1 MTPEELAAMRAR
13 VAAATSGPLFVI
25 NRGTA
30 HDYDIDA
37 PIASPFHGYTRGMFW
52 RKEDAEFYAAAR
64 EDIPALLDE
73 VERLREIER
82 KALEQSEYIQTH
94 GLTEYELARKNA
106 EIALLRARIA
116 ALEAVV
122 AAKPTCACARAER
135 LQAEVDGLRVE
146 VDLLTAERNALR
158 QTLLSA
164 CACGEATS

>member
-52 RKEDAEFYAAAR
+52 RKEDAEFYASAR

-73 VERLREIER
+73 VER
-82 KALEQSEYIQTH
+82 
-94 GLTEYELARKNA
+94 
-106 EIALLRARIA
+106 
-116 ALEAVV
+116 
-122 AAKPTCACARAER
+122 
-135 LQAEVDGLRVE
+135 LRVE

-164 CACGEATS
+164 CACGETTS

>member
-1 MTPEELAAMRAR
+1 MRAR

-94 GLTEYELARKNA
+94 GLTEYELALKDA
-106 EIALLRARIA
+106 EIKQLRAENDRLRA
-116 ALEAVV
+116 ALEAVEYADMESRCPWCGNWYNKGHAPNCQRQ
-122 AAKPTCACARAER
+122 AALGR
-135 LQAEVDGLRVE
+135 
-146 VDLLTAERNALR
+146 
-158 QTLLSA
+158 
-164 CACGEATS
+164 

>member
-1 MTPEELAAMRAR
+1 MRAR

-94 GLTEYELARKNA
+94 GLTEYELALKDA
-106 EIALLRARIA
+106 EIKQLRSGLQQIIAIGEESHGMDVTVSMFYAAHRALAR
-116 ALEAVV
+116 
-122 AAKPTCACARAER
+122 
-135 LQAEVDGLRVE
+135 
-146 VDLLTAERNALR
+146 
-158 QTLLSA
+158 
-164 CACGEATS
+164 